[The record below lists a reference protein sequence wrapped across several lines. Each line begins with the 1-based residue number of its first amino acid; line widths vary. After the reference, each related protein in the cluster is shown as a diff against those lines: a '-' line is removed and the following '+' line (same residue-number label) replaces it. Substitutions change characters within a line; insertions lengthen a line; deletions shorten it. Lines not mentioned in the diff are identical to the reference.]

1 MWVIVFVLFV
11 FLTII
16 TVTSGDV
23 AKEEK
28 NCKIKKRIETF
39 HNISLNL
46 LLTNIMVIFLYCLL
60 WVWYYICGGYLVFEV
75 AETFGDV
82 LAYGFISILGLTF
95 VIGFIAVIFG
105 WNPGN
110 K

>member
-1 MWVIVFVLFV
+1 MWITVFVLLV

-16 TVTSGDV
+16 TVTFGDV

-95 VIGFIAVIFG
+95 VIGFIAVIFV